1 MDSRLRGNDGGVA
14 MIDPG
19 LQDKVALITGAN
31 HGIGAAAARTLALH
45 GVRVA
50 IAYLDGEPPSMAG
63 VEGSRAVP
71 FYPGEAGAER
81 VMREIEDAG
90 GRAMAVAG
98 DLADVTTVQS
108 LFDEVEAVFD
118 GVDILVNNAAH
129 CESPD
134 DTFTTSAGSI
144 DRHFEVNT
152 RAAVLMIVEYVKRYR
167 SRNGRWGRVVNISTD
182 CAQVFGTQISY
193 GASKA
198 AMEAY
203 TRSIALEA
211 APHGIT
217 VNAVAP
223 GPVDTGE
230 ASQDS
235 EFRESVT
242 RDIPLG
248 RWGRP
253 EDIANA
259 ILFFCSRQ
267 ADWITG
273 QVMKV
278 DGGHMT
284 GRL

>member
-1 MDSRLRGNDGGVA
+1 

-31 HGIGAAAARTLALH
+31 HGIGTTIARTLALREA
-45 GVRVA
+45 RVA
-50 IAYLDGEPPSMAG
+50 ITYLDGEPPSMDG
-63 VEGSRAVP
+63 VEGSKALS
-71 FYPGEAGAER
+71 FYAGEAGAGR
-81 VMREIEDAG
+81 VVQEIEAAG

-98 DLADVTTVQS
+98 DLADVTTVPR

-129 CESPD
+129 CETPD
-134 DTFTTSAGSI
+134 DTFTTSVGSI

-167 SRNGRWGRVVNISTD
+167 ARNGRWGRVVNISTD
-182 CAQVFGTQISY
+182 CAQVFGSQISY

-203 TRSIALEA
+203 TRSIALEV

-223 GPVDTGE
+223 GPVDTGQP
-230 ASQDS
+230 SHTS
-235 EFRESVT
+235 EFKERVNRS
-242 RDIPLG
+242 IPLG
-248 RWGRP
+248 RWGQP

-273 QVMKV
+273 QVIKV

>member
-1 MDSRLRGNDGGVA
+1 

-50 IAYLDGEPPSMAG
+50 IAYLDGDPPSMAG
-63 VEGSRAVP
+63 VEGSKAVS
-71 FYPGEAGAER
+71 FYPGEAGANR
-81 VMREIEDAG
+81 VIGEIEESG
-90 GRAMAVAG
+90 GRAMAVPG
-98 DLADVTTVQS
+98 DLANVTTVPR
-108 LFDEVEAVFD
+108 LFDEVEAVFG

-129 CESPD
+129 CETPD

-152 RAAVLMIVEYVKRYR
+152 RAAVLMIAEYVRRHR
-167 SRNGRWGRVVNISTD
+167 SRNGTWGRVVNISTD
-182 CAQVFGTQISY
+182 CAQVFGAQISY

-217 VNAVAP
+217 VNAIAP
-223 GPVDTGE
+223 GPVETRQ
-230 ASQDS
+230 ASQDP
-235 EFRESVT
+235 ELMERVN

-248 RWGRP
+248 RWGQP

-259 ILFFCSRQ
+259 VLFFCSRQ

-273 QVMKV
+273 QVVKV
-278 DGGHMT
+278 DGGHMI

>member
-1 MDSRLRGNDGGVA
+1 
-14 MIDPG
+14 MINPG

-45 GVRVA
+45 GAKVA
-50 IAYLDGEPPSMAG
+50 IAYLDGDQPSMAD
-63 VEGSRAVP
+63 VEGSEPLSYNA
-71 FYPGEAGAER
+71 GEAGADR
-81 VMREIEDAG
+81 VAREIEEAG
-90 GRAMAVAG
+90 GRAMAVSG
-98 DLADVTTVQS
+98 DLADVTTVPR
-108 LFDEVEAVFD
+108 LFDEVEAAFD

-129 CESPD
+129 CGSPD

-152 RAAVLMIVEYVKRYR
+152 RAAVLMIVEYVKRYG
-167 SRNGRWGRVVNISTD
+167 SRHGRWGRVVNISTD

-248 RWGRP
+248 RWGQP